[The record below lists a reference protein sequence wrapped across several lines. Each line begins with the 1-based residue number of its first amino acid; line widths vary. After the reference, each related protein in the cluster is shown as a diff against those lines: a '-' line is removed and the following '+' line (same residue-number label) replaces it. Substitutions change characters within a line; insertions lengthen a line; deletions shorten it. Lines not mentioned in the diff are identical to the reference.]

1 MKIGDEVEIL
11 ERGSEIV
18 VSSSNI
24 IYIEGIDSATNTLTL
39 ANKPT
44 LNVNTKYDVRRKLNK
59 TKSSGP
65 DFESSSLL
73 SDILNLYVD
82 KDDYAYVTSNSL
94 PSEEKNG
101 IVDYRLD
108 IDSNI
113 KSVSI
118 ASTSNLK
125 DFSEGVL

>member
-1 MKIGDEVEIL
+1 M
-11 ERGSEIV
+11 
-18 VSSSNI
+18 
-24 IYIEGIDSATNTLTL
+24 
-39 ANKPT
+39 
-44 LNVNTKYDVRRKLNK
+44 
-59 TKSSGP
+59 
-65 DFESSSLL
+65 L

-118 ASTSNLK
+118 ASTANLK
-125 DFSEGVL
+125 DFSEGVYNIIEFNPSVPFLTGDKKYYLPQNEFLVGLESGGGDGGGEVS